1 MATVNQN
8 EKIHVKLLLI
18 KGAKKAFDENGQLLN
33 DNQLVTL
40 KYGIAEWNQRL
51 SVFIKSGFGMIE
63 VKQCFNEKEAEI
75 DTPQEIID
83 SVNSHLFPTSNVPL
97 TEDQKK
103 IKELEAKL
111 DAVLA
116 KDAKPKGKNDKTA
129 EGGDAKE

>member
-1 MATVNQN
+1 MATTNKN

-18 KGAKKAFDENGQLLN
+18 KGAQKAFSEGGKLLN
-33 DNQLVTL
+33 ENQLVTL

-63 VKQCFNEKEAEI
+63 VKQCYDESEKPI

-97 TEDQKK
+97 TPEQLQ
-103 IKELEAKL
+103 IKELQEQVKALTTKS
-111 DAVLA
+111 
-116 KDAKPKGKNDKTA
+116 KTA
-129 EGGDAKE
+129 KADKPAEEGDAKE

>member
-1 MATVNQN
+1 MATTNKN

-18 KGAKKAFDENGQLLN
+18 KGAQKAFSEGGKLLN
-33 DNQLVTL
+33 ENQLVTL

-63 VKQCFNEKEAEI
+63 VKQCYDESETPI

-97 TEDQKK
+97 TPEQLQ
-103 IKELEAKL
+103 IKELQEQVKALTAKS
-111 DAVLA
+111 
-116 KDAKPKGKNDKTA
+116 KNGKNDKPA
-129 EGGDAKE
+129 EGGDEKE